1 VTEVITFPGI
11 ASRPS
16 KAQRESARTRFPP
29 RPVVTDWPAT
39 RQERGEAW
47 EQLTSGMFVLDNVNS
62 QERRVRG
69 LTWLLD
75 WLTDQPGESWQQR
88 WMASGADAH
97 GGDWRQA
104 PIAWQRARGRES
116 RWLWHELSGA
126 LVVAICGDLVR
137 PSLGCL
143 VAGAAGKGALT
154 RNLARHRDP
163 QGFARLRQR
172 CEADPQVSDVAAS
185 LTLRR
190 SAEIIAAKGGT
201 LADITVGDTLEL
213 MDREVETF
221 TCPTRDHKVF
231 YRMLREMGIF
241 ASGAPE
247 RLRAF
252 RTAGQLTPEE
262 LVDRYQLQCRPV
274 RDLIV
279 DYLRERQ
286 PALDYTSLKQ
296 LAYYL
301 AQRFWADLEQHHPGI
316 DSLRLT
322 RDVAEAWKQR
332 QRTKPQV
339 ITAADGEKSVVM
351 AERIGYRQCLT
362 PVRALYLDLS
372 QWAIEDP
379 ARWAQWAAPC
389 PVGQEEISQR
399 KFQRHRKA
407 RMDARTRERLPVLPV
422 LVRTVDERRKNAAA
436 LLQTA
441 GQTLP
446 GQSFTAAGQT
456 LTRSIARTAEK
467 VWAHDAASGKR
478 RDLGHDDDHAFW
490 AWAAVETLRLTGCRV
505 EELLEISHHSLIQY
519 RLPTTGEIVPL
530 LQIIPSKTDEE
541 RLLVVSPELADVL
554 STIIRR
560 IREPDGTVPLV
571 PVYDRYECV
580 WRPPSPVLFQRR
592 FPSEIRA
599 ISDSSLRTMLN
610 SALVHTGL
618 KDPANGQ
625 PLHYSPH
632 DFRRIFITDAVMSG
646 LPPHIA
652 QIIAGHRDI
661 NVTMGYKAVY
671 PDEAIQ
677 AHLAFL
683 ARRRALR
690 PGEEYRVPTDQEWE
704 EFLGHF
710 ELRKVATGT
719 CGRAFGTPCVHE
731 HSCLRCSMHWPDP
744 AQHARIAEIRDNLIA
759 RITEAEHEGW
769 LGEVEGLKVS
779 LAGAEDKLAQLDRRS
794 HTTVAL
800 GIPARQ
806 PDLLT
811 GASRTTADTNIK
823 LREDDQCTSTDP
835 DTARP

>member
-1 VTEVITFPGI
+1 VTEVITFPGVL
-11 ASRPS
+11 SRPS

-29 RPVVTDWPAT
+29 RPRATDWPAT
-39 RQERGEAW
+39 RQGRGEVQ
-47 EQLTSGMFVLDNVNS
+47 ERLTSGVFVLPNASS
-62 QERRVRG
+62 QERHIRG
-69 LTWLLD
+69 LAWLLD
-75 WLTDQPGESWQQR
+75 WLAGQPGQTWQQR
-88 WMASGADAH
+88 WMASGADAA
-97 GGDWRQA
+97 GGGWRQV
-104 PIAWQRARGRES
+104 PIAWQQARGRES
-116 RWLWHELSGA
+116 RWLRAELSGA
-126 LVVAICGDLVR
+126 LVVAICGDILR
-137 PSLGCL
+137 PSLRCL
-143 VAGAAGKGALT
+143 VAGAAGKGFLT
-154 RNLARHRDP
+154 RNLARTRDP
-163 QGFARLRQR
+163 LGFARLRQL
-172 CEADPQVSDVAAS
+172 CDADPHVSDVAAS

-190 SAEIIAAKGGT
+190 SAEIIAAKGGV
-201 LADITVGDTLEL
+201 LADITVGDALEL
-213 MDREVETF
+213 MDREAEHF

-231 YRMLREMGIF
+231 YRMLRELGIF
-241 ASGAPE
+241 SDQAPE

-252 RTAGQLTPEE
+252 RTAGQLSPEE

-274 RDLIV
+274 RDLLV

-286 PALDYTSLKQ
+286 PAMDYTSLKN

-316 DSLRLT
+316 DSLHLSREA
-322 RDVAEAWKQR
+322 AEAWKQR
-332 QRTKPQV
+332 QRTKPQI
-339 ITAADGEKSVVM
+339 ITSPTGEKSVVM

-379 ARWAQWAAPC
+379 GRWAQWAAPC

-422 LVRTVDERRKNAAA
+422 LVRTVDQRRKNACA
-436 LLQTA
+436 LLRAARQTPPGQVITVT
-441 GQTLP
+441 GQTLI
-446 GQSFTAAGQT
+446 
-456 LTRSIARTAEK
+456 RSITKTAQK
-467 VWAHDAASGKR
+467 VWADDPATGKR
-478 RDLGHDDDHAFW
+478 RDLGHEEDHAFW

-530 LQIIPSKTDEE
+530 LQIVPSKTDEE

-554 STIIRR
+554 SAVIRR
-560 IREPDGTVPLV
+560 IREPGGTAPLV

-599 ISDSSLRTMLN
+599 ISDSSLREMLN
-610 SALVHTGL
+610 AALAHTGL
-618 KDPANGQ
+618 KDPATCQ
-625 PLHYSPH
+625 PLHYTPH

-652 QIIAGHRDI
+652 QVIAGHKDI
-661 NVTMGYKAVY
+661 NTTMGYKAVY

-690 PGEEYRVPTDQEWE
+690 PGEEYRVPTDEEWA

-744 AQHARIAEIRDNLIA
+744 AQRPRIAEIRHNLAA
-759 RITEAEHEGW
+759 RIAEAEREGW
-769 LGEVEGLKVS
+769 PGEVEGLKVS
-779 LAGAEDKLAQLDRRS
+779 LAGAEDKLAQIDRRS
-794 HTTVAL
+794 
-800 GIPARQ
+800 
-806 PDLLT
+806 
-811 GASRTTADTNIK
+811 RTTPISLGMPSAAAAG
-823 LREDDQCTSTDP
+823 Q
-835 DTARP
+835 

>member
-1 VTEVITFPGI
+1 MTEAITLPGI

-29 RPVVTDWPAT
+29 RPVMTDWPDT
-39 RQERGEAW
+39 RQERGAAW
-47 EQLTSGMFVLDNVNS
+47 QRLTSGMFVLSNANS

-69 LTWLLD
+69 LGWLLD
-75 WLTDQPGESWQQR
+75 WLADQPGQTWQQR
-88 WMASGADAH
+88 WMASGADAL

-143 VAGAAGKGALT
+143 VAGAAGKGSLT

-163 QGFARLRQR
+163 QGFARLRQL
-172 CEADPQVSDVAAS
+172 CDADPQVSDVAAS

-201 LADITVGDTLEL
+201 LADITIGDALEL
-213 MDREVETF
+213 MDREAETF

-241 ASGAPE
+241 GSEAPQ

-274 RDLIV
+274 RDLLV

-286 PALDYTSLKQ
+286 PAMDYTSLKN

-301 AQRFWADLEQHHPGI
+301 AQRFWADLEQNHPGI
-316 DSLRLT
+316 DSLRLPP
-322 RDVAEAWKQR
+322 DVAEAWKQR

-339 ITAADGEKSVVM
+339 ITTATGEKAVIT
-351 AERIGYRQCLT
+351 AERVGYRQCLT
-362 PVRALYLDLS
+362 PVRAFYLDLS
-372 QWAIEDP
+372 QWAVEDP
-379 ARWAQWAAPC
+379 ARWAQLAAPC

-399 KFQRHRKA
+399 KFQRHRRA

-422 LVRTVDERRKNAAA
+422 LVRTVDQRRKTTAELLLAAR
-436 LLQTA
+436 QTP
-441 GQTLP
+441 P
-446 GQSFTAAGQT
+446 GQEFTAVGQT
-456 LTRSIARTAEK
+456 LTRSMTKTAEK
-467 VWAHDAASGKR
+467 VWADDPATGKR
-478 RDLGHDDDHAFW
+478 RDLGHEDDHAFW
-490 AWAAVETLRLTGCRV
+490 AWAAVETLRLTGCRI

-530 LQIIPSKTDEE
+530 LQIVPSKTDEE

-554 STIIRR
+554 STVIRR
-560 IREPDGTVPLV
+560 VRQPDGTVPLV

-618 KDPANGQ
+618 KDPTNGK

-652 QIIAGHRDI
+652 QVIAGHRDI

-683 ARRRALR
+683 ARRRSLR
-690 PGEEYRVPTDQEWE
+690 PGEEYRVPTDKEWE

-744 AQHARIAEIRDNLIA
+744 AQRARIAEIRDNLIA
-759 RITEAEHEGW
+759 RIAEAEHEGW

-794 HTTVAL
+794 RTTVEL
-800 GIPARQ
+800 GIPTAN
-806 PDLLT
+806 
-811 GASRTTADTNIK
+811 TTH
-823 LREDDQCTSTDP
+823 
-835 DTARP
+835 